1 MEKEVIQMPGY
12 LQDSRDKK
20 NSENTTEEKKKKNNN
35 KSQFHIRRNF
45 WTAWKAAEEISL
57 RIPNSAQFWLLDK
70 SHKQAG

>member
-20 NSENTTEEKKKKNNN
+20 NSENTTEEKKNN

-45 WTAWKAAEEISL
+45 WTAWKVAEEISL
-57 RIPNSAQFWLLDK
+57 HIPNSAQFWLLDK